1 MTQPTFKTESPFIAF
16 CNANREQVKTANPT
30 AEFGD
35 VGRLLSVAWKQLN
48 ESEKELYS
56 NTQKNN
62 GDTMTLIAH
71 DSPNVLG
78 LRRSN
83 RLRNKRL
90 GLNFWGS
97 KTCIGSR

>member
-1 MTQPTFKTESPFIAF
+1 MSRPECPFIAF
-16 CNANREQVKTANPT
+16 CKANRVQVKAANPT

-35 VGRLLSVAWKQLN
+35 VGRMLSDEWKQLN
-48 ESEKELYS
+48 ESEKAVYANS
-56 NTQKNN
+56 NKNH
-62 GDTMTLIAH
+62 GHTIAPTSH
-71 DSPNVLG
+71 DSQNVLG

-97 KTCIGSR
+97 KTFI